1 MKKSYTSF
9 FFAISAKVR
18 KCTEVGLLVSGA
30 EAMFYQKIEMKF
42 QKNKL
47 KIFFKKNVPLRKI
60 IRMQCGVTWVLSG
73 N

>member
-9 FFAISAKVR
+9 FAISAKVK
-18 KCTEVGLLVSGA
+18 KCTGVGCFVSGA
-30 EAMFYQKIEMKF
+30 DTLFYQKIKMKF
-42 QKNKL
+42 QNK
-47 KIFFKKNVPLRKI
+47 KFKVFKKNVPLHKI